1 VYSPGGGVLLP
12 RLPSSGVIEGQIM
25 KILTV
30 ATAVAISL
38 TPGLAA
44 AATKDGSFSVRGIG
58 SQQCKSVVQ
67 AVSDKKSGP
76 ITASV
81 LGSWIAGYLSHS
93 NRMAA
98 GVFELMPISDTM
110 VVAQMVVNVC
120 KGNPDIMVEP
130 AVAIAI
136 KSLNGAAQ
144 NADSS
149 IVDIKNDKYETQVRK
164 AVVVRVQE
172 ELAKQKLLP
181 AGSADGN
188 YGPNTRDALVAFQK
202 SKKMTETGIPD
213 PATIIDL
220 FFSEKGK

>member
-1 VYSPGGGVLLP
+1 
-12 RLPSSGVIEGQIM
+12 
-25 KILTV
+25 
-30 ATAVAISL
+30 
-38 TPGLAA
+38 
-44 AATKDGSFSVRGIG
+44 
-58 SQQCKSVVQ
+58 
-67 AVSDKKSGP
+67 
-76 ITASV
+76 
-81 LGSWIAGYLSHS
+81 
-93 NRMAA
+93 MAA

-144 NADSS
+144 NAETRL
-149 IVDIKNDKYETQVRK
+149 VDIKNDKYATQVRK
-164 AVVVRVQE
+164 AVIVQIQQ
-172 ELAKQKLLP
+172 ELARQKFLP
-181 AGSADGN
+181 AGSADGD
-188 YGPNTRDALVAFQK
+188 YGPATRDALIAFQK

>member
-1 VYSPGGGVLLP
+1 
-12 RLPSSGVIEGQIM
+12 M

-30 ATAVAISL
+30 ATAVAMTL
-38 TPGLAA
+38 TPGLATA
-44 AATKDGSFSVRGIG
+44 AIKDGSFSVRGIG
-58 SQQCKSVVQ
+58 SQQCKAVVDAISNKQ
-67 AVSDKKSGP
+67 GGP
-76 ITASV
+76 AAANL

-120 KGNPDIMVEP
+120 RGNPDIMVEP

-144 NADSS
+144 NADTP
-149 IVDIKNDKYETQVRK
+149 IIEIKNDKFSTQIRK
-164 AVVVRVQE
+164 SVVVRVQE
-172 ELAKQKLLP
+172 ELAKQKFLP
-181 AGSADGN
+181 AGSADGD
-188 YGPNTRDALVAFQK
+188 YGPATRDALVAFQK